1 MEKYQLAGF
10 IQKFFKQ
17 TSKQGN
23 KQKKLI
29 SALFK
34 AE

>member
-1 MEKYQLAGF
+1 MEKYRLAGF

-17 TSKQGN
+17 TSRQEN
-23 KQKKLI
+23 KQKNLI